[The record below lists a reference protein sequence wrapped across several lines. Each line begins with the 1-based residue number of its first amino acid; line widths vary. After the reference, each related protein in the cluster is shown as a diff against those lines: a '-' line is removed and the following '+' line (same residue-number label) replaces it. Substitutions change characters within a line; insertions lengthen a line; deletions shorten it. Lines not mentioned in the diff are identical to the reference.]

1 MLLKIDILGHEIN
14 PGTKAYQTVVFVFHS
29 KYTQIFIFYTLTK

>member
-14 PGTKAYQTVVFVFHS
+14 PGTKAYQTGVCFSLQIYTNIYFLHS
-29 KYTQIFIFYTLTK
+29 H